1 MFSLKADRITKA
13 LGTDLQAT
21 ILRIHIQTIRSIML
35 GIILELQNQLLT
47 VIASISIRAE
57 TLSTTQ
63 EFTRRIRL
71 PGEKCAPNQA
81 GPG

>member
-1 MFSLKADRITKA
+1 MFSLKADRITEA

-21 ILRIHIQTIRSIML
+21 ILRIHIQTIRSIRM

-63 EFTRRIRL
+63 EFTRRIRV
-71 PGEKCAPNQA
+71 PGENPI
-81 GPG
+81 